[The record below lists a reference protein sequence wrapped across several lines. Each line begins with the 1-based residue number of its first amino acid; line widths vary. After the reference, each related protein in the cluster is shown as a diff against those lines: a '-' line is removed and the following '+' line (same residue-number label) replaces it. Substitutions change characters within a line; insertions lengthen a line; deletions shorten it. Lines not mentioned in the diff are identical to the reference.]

1 MMERD
6 RPEPEETMSKTI
18 SEKLEHELKKYLGEA
33 VPTHAAGDIHAA
45 LDLADVLKSKG
56 FGFHLKD
63 LCPGS
68 PDQTRWQAVFSR
80 NEAEFTADH
89 PSASVAVCTA
99 AIGALSHPETP
110 EFLS

>member
-1 MMERD
+1 
-6 RPEPEETMSKTI
+6 MSTTL
-18 SEKLEHELKKYLGEA
+18 SDNLENELKKYLGEA
-33 VPTHAAGDIHAA
+33 VPAHAATDIHAA
-45 LDLADVLKSKG
+45 LDLADTLKSNG

-80 NEAEFTADH
+80 NEEEFTADH
-89 PSASVAVCTA
+89 PDASVAVCTA

-110 EFLS
+110 PLLS

>member
-1 MMERD
+1 
-6 RPEPEETMSKTI
+6 MSTTL
-18 SEKLEHELKKYLGEA
+18 SDNLENELKKYLGEA
-33 VPTHAAGDIHAA
+33 VPAHAATDIHAA
-45 LDLADVLKSKG
+45 LDLADTLKSNG

-80 NEAEFTADH
+80 NEEEFTADH
-89 PSASVAVCTA
+89 PDASVAVCTA

-110 EFLS
+110 PLIS